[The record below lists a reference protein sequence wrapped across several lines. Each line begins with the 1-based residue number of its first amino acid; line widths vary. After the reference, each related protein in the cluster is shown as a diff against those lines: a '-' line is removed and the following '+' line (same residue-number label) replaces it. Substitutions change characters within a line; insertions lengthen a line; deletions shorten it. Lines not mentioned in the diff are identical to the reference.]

1 LPQTSPKR
9 HKSEPAAAQR
19 ADGNNVDIV
28 DNTLQAPI
36 AAQHL
41 DALIGSHPSVS
52 AGYPRLYLQHL
63 FY

>member
-1 LPQTSPKR
+1 LPQASPKP
-9 HKSEPAAAQR
+9 HKSEPAAAQH

-41 DALIGSHPSVS
+41 DALIGSHASVS
-52 AGYPRLYLQHL
+52 AGYP
-63 FY
+63 